1 MALYRSPKQR
11 FARFIFAITSLVLG
25 IEENCYAR
33 TTTEVYSAKVDVCP
47 QNQTE
52 WQEASRRLNC
62 SDDAKS
68 PVNKYHCLPVHNL
81 TSLLE
86 FCYSGHRPQVVKGLC
101 LTYVQEINNLD
112 SYNCT
117 TFDDGC
123 PDTLYHSDETYKFPK
138 CTEIDPFNLCYV
150 ADSSCRKNTTV
161 NETST
166 SKTTQKST
174 DNKIAIFVSTSV
186 VLSLGAVICIVT
198 TVVIKRRKC
207 NSIKGKG
214 LIECCVTVK
223 ARKGV
228 EMPLLNVANI
238 TRLGLNYLLERLP
251 TDEESIL
258 EIAKT
263 LNVPPEIVRWSKD
276 NKQRFV
282 KSMEKGTKPVYNGRG
297 MVIGCAEAG
306 KTTLVKKLK
315 GENNLSTTSTTSTI
329 GIDIH
334 VHEFKLDAEECTII
348 SK

>member
-1 MALYRSPKQR
+1 M
-11 FARFIFAITSLVLG
+11 
-25 IEENCYAR
+25 
-33 TTTEVYSAKVDVCP
+33 VDVCP

-68 PVNKYHCLPVHNL
+68 PKNKYHCLPVHNL

-86 FCYSGHRPQVVKGLC
+86 FCYSKPSPQVVIGLC
-101 LTYVQEINNLD
+101 MTYVQENNNLK

-123 PDTLYHSDETYKFPK
+123 PDMFHQSKETYKFPK
-138 CTEIDPFNLCYV
+138 CTEIDPFNRCYV

-174 DNKIAIFVSTSV
+174 DNIITILVSTSV
-186 VLSLGAVICIVT
+186 VLSMGAVICIVA

-207 NSIKGKG
+207 NCIKGKG
-214 LIECCVTVK
+214 LIDFCVTVK
-223 ARKGV
+223 AREGV
-228 EMPLLNVANI
+228 KMPLLNVANI
-238 TRLGLNYLLERLP
+238 RRLGLNYLLERFP

-258 EIAKT
+258 EIAKI

-276 NKQRFV
+276 NRQRFV
-282 KSMEKGTKPVYNGRG
+282 KSMKKGTIPVYSGRD
-297 MVIGCAEAG
+297 
-306 KTTLVKKLK
+306 KFL
-315 GENNLSTTSTTSTI
+315 
-329 GIDIH
+329 
-334 VHEFKLDAEECTII
+334 
-348 SK
+348 